1 MESIPD
7 SKFWARLEHYWT
19 ERERLE
25 SRLADPNAVR
35 RIAREERLQGLN
47 TRLIPDMIKLCAG

>member
-7 SKFWARLEHYWT
+7 SKFGARLESYWT

-25 SRLADPNAVR
+25 SRLANPNAAR
-35 RIAREERLQGLN
+35 RIAREERLRSLN

>member
-7 SKFWARLEHYWT
+7 SRFSARLEGYWT

-35 RIAREERLQGLN
+35 RIAREERLQSLT
-47 TRLIPDMIKLCAG
+47 TRLIPDMIRLCAG